1 MNPKHLLELF
11 ALSLLSFLLTSFPS
25 PSSALKCFACEFN
38 INLCKTPN
46 CYHNPDICSSNQFSE
61 MLVPI
66 QECPNNCMLKAVTN
80 PAGTLNN

>member
-1 MNPKHLLELF
+1 MNPKDLLKIF
-11 ALSLLSFLLTSFPS
+11 ALSLLHLLLITPS